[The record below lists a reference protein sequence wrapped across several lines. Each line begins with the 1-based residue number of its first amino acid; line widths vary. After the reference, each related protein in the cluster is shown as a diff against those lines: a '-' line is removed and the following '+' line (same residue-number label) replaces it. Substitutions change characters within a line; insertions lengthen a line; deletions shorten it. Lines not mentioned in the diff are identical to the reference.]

1 MIGKVSKK
9 LKDDSLTLSDSHAL
23 LNGLL
28 SKYPTMRSLIA
39 EDLQV
44 VLFREF
50 EMAFVRADSLLEA
63 KNYLRVLMLSGMDQA
78 YF

>member
-1 MIGKVSKK
+1 MIGKLSKK

-39 EDLQV
+39 EDSQV
-44 VLFREF
+44 ALFGEF
-50 EMAFVRADSLLEA
+50 EMTFVRADSLLEA
-63 KNYLRVLMLSGMDQA
+63 KRQKLSKGPT
-78 YF
+78 